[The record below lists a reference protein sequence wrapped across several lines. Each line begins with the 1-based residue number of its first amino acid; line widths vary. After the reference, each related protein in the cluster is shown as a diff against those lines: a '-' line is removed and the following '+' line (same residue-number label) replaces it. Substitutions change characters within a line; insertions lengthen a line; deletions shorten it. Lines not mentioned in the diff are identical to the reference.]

1 MKTAGVACPAHHTR
15 VDQVDYFTTAQHISA
30 AATLVSEL
38 TTTGIYLFI
47 YLFNIRSGVARNF
60 RQGVRQS
67 VAFLSVHPVQLPYQ
81 VGRTIKKRHD
91 ISYRLN
97 EPKIMYFP
105 DSGCVRPL
113 RHLYGYATEHSR
125 T

>member
-1 MKTAGVACPAHHTR
+1 LKTAGVACPAHHTR

-38 TTTGIYLFI
+38 TTTGIYLF
-47 YLFNIRSGVARNF
+47 NIRSGVARNF

-81 VGRTIKKRHD
+81 VGRTIKKRYD

-97 EPKIMYFP
+97 EPKIMYFS
-105 DSGCVRPL
+105 DRGCVRPL
-113 RHLYGYATEHSR
+113 RHLYGYATAQAHSR

>member
-1 MKTAGVACPAHHTR
+1 
-15 VDQVDYFTTAQHISA
+15 
-30 AATLVSEL
+30 VSEL

-67 VAFLSVHPVQLPYQ
+67 VAFLSLHPVQLPYQ

-105 DSGCVRPL
+105 DRGAYAP
-113 RHLYGYATEHSR
+113 YATCMATPLSIREHRYDTTRYDTRCYFNVRSKADMSQLNLPHG
-125 T
+125 TDN